1 MRGLPKRPL
10 PSLEDA
16 MSINVET
23 AQIVQKNVRFVGIS
37 VNTKN
42 LSRTQSRSYLDS
54 LEDSHQLP
62 CVDPFVTGVGKIVDN
77 LL

>member
-42 LSRTQSRSYLDS
+42 LSANTEQK
-54 LEDSHQLP
+54 LP
-62 CVDPFVTGVGKIVDN
+62 
-77 LL
+77 